1 MVTRMQSLSGGFEMK
16 KVILRLLLVSTLFV
30 ALASGPGSQEATAF
44 DGIIHIG
51 GSTTL
56 LPVIADAATQF
67 MEKYKT
73 WDKVDHL
80 LPSVPVIIYV
90 TGGGSGFGV
99 RSVIDGTNQLGMSSR
114 DIEDKEKAQLGYH
127 KEFLISKDCIAF
139 TVNKKN
145 PLAKLNNLT
154 KEEVALIFSGEA
166 KTFHDVD
173 ASLPNKPILV
183 QMRDAAGGSTEI
195 LQHYILKDKT
205 FTTSAVQVPS
215 QGVNLKK
222 LETNTSAIGYISS
235 VIAFEYP
242 QLKVLKFE
250 GVAPTNENVINGKYQ
265 LTRPLLLLV
274 KGTPD
279 IAVQK
284 FVDYMLNEGQKIVV
298 EHGYVPVKTVKK

>member
-1 MVTRMQSLSGGFEMK
+1 MKQLITVVLLFILIIAVSGAGAQDTK
-16 KVILRLLLVSTLFV
+16 S
-30 ALASGPGSQEATAF
+30 F
-44 DGIIHIG
+44 DGIIRIG

-73 WDKVDHL
+73 WDKVDHS

-99 RSVIDGTNQLGMSSR
+99 RSVIDGTNQIGMSSR
-114 DIEDKEKAQLGYH
+114 DIEAKEKAQLGNH
-127 KEFLISKDCIAF
+127 KEILISKDCIAF
-139 TVNKKN
+139 AVNKKN

-154 KEEVALIFSGEA
+154 KEDVARIFSGEA

-173 ASLPNKPILV
+173 ASLPGKPILV

-195 LQHYILKDKT
+195 LQNYILKEKT

-222 LETNTSAIGYISS
+222 LETNTSAVGYISS
-235 VIAFEYP
+235 VLALENP

-250 GVAPTNENVINGKYQ
+250 GVAPTNENVINGKYR

-274 KGTPD
+274 NGTPD
-279 IAVQK
+279 IAAQK

-298 EHGYVPVKTVKK
+298 EHGYVPLKTVKK

>member
-1 MVTRMQSLSGGFEMK
+1 MG
-16 KVILRLLLVSTLFV
+16 KVILKLILVV
-30 ALASGPGSQEATAF
+30 ALFAALAGSSGAQEAKAF
-44 DGIIHIG
+44 DGIIRMG

-73 WDKVDHL
+73 WNKVDPK

-99 RSVIDGTNQLGMSSR
+99 RSVLDGTNQIGMSSR
-114 DIEDKEKAQLGYH
+114 DIEDKEKAQLGH
-127 KEFLISKDCIAF
+127 HQEILISKDCIAF
-139 TVNKKN
+139 AVNKKN

-154 KEEVALIFSGEA
+154 REEVARIFSGEV
-166 KTFHDVD
+166 KTFHDLD
-173 ASLPNKPILV
+173 ASMPRKPILV

-195 LQHYILKDKT
+195 MQHYILKERT
-205 FTTSAVQVPS
+205 FTPSAVQVPS

-222 LETNTSAIGYISS
+222 LETNANAISYISS
-235 VIAFEYP
+235 VIAMDNP
-242 QLKVLKFE
+242 QIKVFKFE
-250 GVAPTNENVINGKYQ
+250 GVAPTNENVINGKYR

-279 IAVQK
+279 TAVQK
-284 FVDYMLNEGQKIVV
+284 FLDYMLNEGQQVV
-298 EHGYVPVKTVKK
+298 IDHGYVPVKTAKR

>member
-1 MVTRMQSLSGGFEMK
+1 M
-16 KVILRLLLVSTLFV
+16 
-30 ALASGPGSQEATAF
+30 
-44 DGIIHIG
+44 G

-73 WDKVDHL
+73 WNKIDPK

-99 RSVIDGTNQLGMSSR
+99 RSVLDGTNQIGMSSR
-114 DIEDKEKAQLGYH
+114 DIEDKEKAQLGH
-127 KEFLISKDCIAF
+127 HQEILISKDCIAF
-139 TVNKKN
+139 AVNKKN

-154 KEEVALIFSGEA
+154 REEVARIFSGEV
-166 KTFHDVD
+166 KTFHDLD
-173 ASLPNKPILV
+173 ASLPRKPILV

-195 LQHYILKDKT
+195 MQHYILKERT
-205 FTTSAVQVPS
+205 FTPSAVQVPS

-222 LETNTSAIGYISS
+222 LETNANAISYISS
-235 VIAFEYP
+235 VIAMDNP
-242 QLKVLKFE
+242 QIKVFKFE
-250 GVAPTNENVINGKYQ
+250 GVAPTNENVINGKYR

-279 IAVQK
+279 TAVQK
-284 FVDYMLNEGQKIVV
+284 FLDYMLNEGQQVV
-298 EHGYVPVKTVKK
+298 IDHGYVPVKTAKR

>member
-1 MVTRMQSLSGGFEMK
+1 MGK
-16 KVILRLLLVSTLFV
+16 AILKLILVV
-30 ALASGPGSQEATAF
+30 ALFAALAGSSGAQEAKAF
-44 DGIIHIG
+44 DGIIRMG

-73 WDKVDHL
+73 WNKVDPK

-99 RSVIDGTNQLGMSSR
+99 RSVLDGTNQIGMSSR
-114 DIEDKEKAQLGYH
+114 DIEDKEKAQLGH
-127 KEFLISKDCIAF
+127 HQEILISKDCIAF
-139 TVNKKN
+139 AVNKKN

-154 KEEVALIFSGEA
+154 REEVARIFSGEV
-166 KTFHDVD
+166 KTFHDLD
-173 ASLPNKPILV
+173 ASLPRKPILV

-195 LQHYILKDKT
+195 MQHYILKERT
-205 FTTSAVQVPS
+205 FTPSAVQVPS

-222 LETNTSAIGYISS
+222 LETNANAISYISS
-235 VIAFEYP
+235 VIAMDNP
-242 QLKVLKFE
+242 QIKVFKFE
-250 GVAPTNENVINGKYQ
+250 GVAPTNENVINGKYR

-279 IAVQK
+279 TAVQK
-284 FVDYMLNEGQKIVV
+284 FLDYMLNEGQQVV
-298 EHGYVPVKTVKK
+298 IDHGYVPVKTAKR

>member
-1 MVTRMQSLSGGFEMK
+1 MG
-16 KVILRLLLVSTLFV
+16 KVILKLILVV
-30 ALASGPGSQEATAF
+30 ALFAALAGSSGAQEAKAF
-44 DGIIHIG
+44 DGIIRMG

-73 WDKVDHL
+73 WNKVDPK

-99 RSVIDGTNQLGMSSR
+99 RSVLDGTNQIGMSSR
-114 DIEDKEKAQLGYH
+114 DIEDKEKAQLGRH
-127 KEFLISKDCIAF
+127 QEILISKDCIAF
-139 TVNKKN
+139 AVNKKN

-154 KEEVALIFSGEA
+154 REEVARIFSGEV
-166 KTFHDVD
+166 KTFHDLD
-173 ASLPNKPILV
+173 ASMPRKPILV

-195 LQHYILKDKT
+195 MQHYILKERT
-205 FTTSAVQVPS
+205 FTPSAVQVPS

-222 LETNTSAIGYISS
+222 LETNANAISYISS
-235 VIAFEYP
+235 VIAMDNP
-242 QLKVLKFE
+242 QIKVFKFE
-250 GVAPTNENVINGKYQ
+250 GVAPTNENVINGKYR

-279 IAVQK
+279 AAVQK
-284 FVDYMLNEGQKIVV
+284 FLDYMLNEGQQVV
-298 EHGYVPVKTVKK
+298 IDHGYVPVKTAKR

>member
-1 MVTRMQSLSGGFEMK
+1 MG
-16 KVILRLLLVSTLFV
+16 KVILKLILVV
-30 ALASGPGSQEATAF
+30 ALFAALAGSSGAQEAKAF
-44 DGIIHIG
+44 DGIIRMG

-73 WDKVDHL
+73 WNKIDPK

-99 RSVIDGTNQLGMSSR
+99 RSVLDGTNQIGMSSR
-114 DIEDKEKAQLGYH
+114 DIEDKEKAQLGH
-127 KEFLISKDCIAF
+127 HQEILISKDCIAF
-139 TVNKKN
+139 AVNKKN

-154 KEEVALIFSGEA
+154 REEVARIFSGEV
-166 KTFHDVD
+166 KTFHDLD
-173 ASLPNKPILV
+173 ASLPRKPILV

-195 LQHYILKDKT
+195 MQHYILKERT
-205 FTTSAVQVPS
+205 FTPSAVQVPS

-222 LETNTSAIGYISS
+222 LETNANAISYISS
-235 VIAFEYP
+235 VIAMDNP
-242 QLKVLKFE
+242 QIKVFKFE
-250 GVAPTNENVINGKYQ
+250 GVAPTNENVINGKYR

-279 IAVQK
+279 TAVQK
-284 FVDYMLNEGQKIVV
+284 FLDYMLNEGQQVV
-298 EHGYVPVKTVKK
+298 IDHGYVPVKTAKR